1 MLFTDGSQSMHMYGN
16 IPDARSSYFDIW
28 RDYEEIRISDVSY
41 FLRLNHSRLV
51 VSSLKWR
58 PDLKQDVQVYTM
70 KHFLQKFTGS
80 VLQNTYFSKKNQRSI
95 PVVNSTSISDIS
107 QALIPDVK

>member
-1 MLFTDGSQSMHMYGN
+1 MHIYGN

-51 VSSLKWR
+51 VSSLRWR
-58 PDLKQDVQVYTM
+58 PDLKQDIRNGIRAVSIGLYNDVI
-70 KHFLQKFTGS
+70 
-80 VLQNTYFSKKNQRSI
+80 QNTNDWKQYIRSEAADAIADMWRSSKPHVQELLD
-95 PVVNSTSISDIS
+95 DI
-107 QALIPDVK
+107 K